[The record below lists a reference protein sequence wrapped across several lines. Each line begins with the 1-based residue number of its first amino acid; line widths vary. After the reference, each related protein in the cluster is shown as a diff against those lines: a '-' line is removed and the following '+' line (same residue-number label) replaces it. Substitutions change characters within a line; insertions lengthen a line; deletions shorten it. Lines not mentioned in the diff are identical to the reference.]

1 MYFAMRK
8 RLLRRPALRLLACF
22 LLLLTFS
29 APSAVMGAGAVTE
42 FPVPTANSGPAEII
56 TGPDGNL
63 WFTER
68 NTTNLGRIT
77 PAGVITE
84 FPPPDP
90 GSLEARDEDGGITA
104 GPDGNLWFIEG
115 NSDVFGWGFA
125 RMTPAGVITGRFPI
139 PPQGWYH
146 FSPGSA
152 LTAGPDGNLW
162 FTELGDAQHGDMIGR
177 MTLTGVITQF
187 FLPTPN
193 SEPRGI
199 TAGPDG
205 NLWFAEVNANQ
216 IGRITPTGTITEFA
230 LPTPN
235 SGPGGVT
242 VGPDG
247 NFWFTEFYANQ
258 IGRITTGPASSAT
271 LALAYNGKLR
281 DRVGQDNTALG
292 PDGALDGT
300 LTATLSASDGRTITA
315 LQLQS
320 TGPGFWDTGANTPYW
335 VLGVAGA
342 LDGPLLNDPATMA
355 VNFPVTNGGSF
366 VLFAADYQGV
376 EFVPGTTLTLT
387 ATFSDGTTATA
398 VTTVPAGAT
407 LALAYNGKL
416 RDRVGQGNTA
426 LSPDGAL
433 DGTLTATLGASGG
446 RTINALQLQSTGP
459 GTWDT
464 GANTPYWV
472 LGVAGALDG
481 PLLNDP
487 ATVAVNFPVAS
498 GGSFV
503 LFAADYQG
511 IEFVSGTTLTLTV
524 SFSDGTTATATTV
537 VP

>member
-68 NTTNLGRIT
+68 NTTNIGRIT

-235 SGPGGVT
+235 SRPGGVT

-342 LDGPLLNDPATMA
+342 LDGPLLNDPAT
-355 VNFPVTNGGSF
+355 
-366 VLFAADYQGV
+366 
-376 EFVPGTTLTLT
+376 
-387 ATFSDGTTATA
+387 
-398 VTTVPAGAT
+398 
-407 LALAYNGKL
+407 
-416 RDRVGQGNTA
+416 
-426 LSPDGAL
+426 
-433 DGTLTATLGASGG
+433 
-446 RTINALQLQSTGP
+446 
-459 GTWDT
+459 
-464 GANTPYWV
+464 
-472 LGVAGALDG
+472 
-481 PLLNDP
+481 
-487 ATVAVNFPVAS
+487 VAVNFPVAS